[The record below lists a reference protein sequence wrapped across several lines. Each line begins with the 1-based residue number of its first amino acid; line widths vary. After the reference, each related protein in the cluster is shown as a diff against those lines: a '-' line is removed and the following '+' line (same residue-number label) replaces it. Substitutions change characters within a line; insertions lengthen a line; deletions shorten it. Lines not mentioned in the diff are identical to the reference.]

1 MKVGF
6 ARLMIVAAMKKMA
19 FAIFCCALL
28 MLVAAP
34 AWAQSA
40 PDPCNDPHTGALP
53 LGSASGCGA
62 VITVTGV
69 DGNGNATFFTVT
81 KPAGGNGN
89 PYDGDDDVLVGI
101 VNNSG
106 SPLNSLTLNS
116 PDTTDGGIFGFDGD
130 GPCGFG
136 PLGGTHDCFNDA
148 TPGMDPYDYQGPQN
162 TFTIGEG
169 TSCTFETGTCFTT
182 GTVHFNPPI
191 PTSSSCSDE
200 VCTSNSTW
208 FALEGTPDSLTSITQ
223 TQPTPPG
230 VTTLFDFGPFNFKST
245 PAANTTNDNS
255 LTITAISL
263 APGTPITF
271 ADGTHGICTTYS
283 NTGGNCRAFDIK
295 CTGTSCD
302 AATYFAEFSTA
313 YDVDHSILGPGLA
326 KGEPDCGDIP
336 HTTFTNQIDFFSQ
349 TSKDPTTKGRSGG
362 TASCWIAVENV
373 NYPNADLS
381 VTKVGPL
388 LVKRGAPLPYG
399 IAVLNLGPGT
409 ATAVTV
415 TDPIPAGTTFLNS
428 AVCFTGK
435 SGVTCQSG
443 AQSPCVSDGT
453 RVTCTLGN
461 LLPFSLKT
469 LAAIGIQLNFTAPAA
484 SGTVSNTAAVSAL
497 NPDLKTGNNTS
508 TWKTTVK

>member
-1 MKVGF
+1 MKTATISRF
-6 ARLMIVAAMKKMA
+6 AVLATKKTA
-19 FAIFCCALL
+19 FAILCGTLL
-28 MLVAAP
+28 MLVTAP
-34 AWAQSA
+34 TSAQVP
-40 PDPCNDPHTGALP
+40 PDQCAGALP
-53 LGSASGCGA
+53 IHVAPTDTVPDHDVTGCGA
-62 VITVTGV
+62 LITVTGV
-69 DGNGNATFFTVT
+69 DSGTGAATFFTV
-81 KPAGGNGN
+81 KNLGNGN
-89 PYDGDDDVLVGI
+89 PYDGADDTLVGI

-106 SPLNSLTLNS
+106 HPLNSITLTAPVTGAEALFNFE
-116 PDTTDGGIFGFDGD
+116 DD
-130 GPCGFG
+130 GPCHYNGQS
-136 PLGGTHDCFNDA
+136 PCNPSPA
-148 TPGMDPYDYQGPQN
+148 DYQGPQN
-162 TFTIGEG
+162 TFTDINNGK
-169 TSCTFETGTCFTT
+169 TS
-182 GTVHFNPPI
+182 GTVLFSPAI
-191 PTSSSCSDE
+191 PSSCE
-200 VCTSNSTW
+200 GQFCNSTW
-208 FALEGTPDSLTSITQ
+208 FALEGTPDSLTTVTQ

-230 VTTLFDFGPFNFKST
+230 VTTPFDFGPFNFKST
-245 PAANTTNDNS
+245 PAPTTQNGNQ
-255 LTITAISL
+255 LAITAVPIP
-263 APGTPITF
+263 AGTQIHF
-271 ADGTHGICTTYS
+271 ADNTVGTCITYDH
-283 NTGGNCRAFDIK
+283 TDGNCRAFDIQ
-295 CTGTSCD
+295 CSGTSDCGG
-302 AATYFAEFSTA
+302 TYFAEFSTA
-313 YDVDHSILGPGLA
+313 YDVDHNILAPGLA
-326 KGEPDCGDIP
+326 KGEPDCGDIS

-443 AQSPCVSDGT
+443 AQSPCVSDGA

-469 LAAIGIQLNFTAPAA
+469 LAAIGIQLNFRAPAA

>member
-1 MKVGF
+1 MI
-6 ARLMIVAAMKKMA
+6 LMMVAATKKMA
-19 FAIFCCALL
+19 FAIFCCTLL
-28 MLVAAP
+28 TLVAVP
-34 AWAQSA
+34 AWADQCSA
-40 PDPCNDPHTGALP
+40 PSGDRTGTGSV
-53 LGSASGCGA
+53 GSALGPDTCGV

-69 DGNGNATFFTVT
+69 DGNGKATFFTVA
-81 KPAGGNGN
+81 KPGTGNGN
-89 PYDGDDDVLVGI
+89 PYDAVEDTLVGI
-101 VNNSG
+101 QNNTTS
-106 SPLNSLTLNS
+106 SLRSITLTA
-116 PDTTDGGIFGFDGD
+116 PHVGGQDDLFAFDTD
-130 GPCGFG
+130 GPCV
-136 PLGGTHDCFNDA
+136 
-148 TPGMDPYDYQGPQN
+148 YQVLEGPQRYPWCGDGTGYEGPDN
-162 TFTIGEG
+162 TFSLTDD
-169 TSCTFETGTCFTT
+169 TTT
-182 GTVHFNPPI
+182 GTVNFAG
-191 PTSSSCSDE
+191 DGVE
-200 VCTSNSTW
+200 GGGSTW

-245 PAANTTNDNS
+245 PAANTTTDNS

-263 APGTPITF
+263 APETPITF

-313 YDVDHSILGPGLA
+313 YDVDHNILGPGLA

-443 AQSPCVSDGT
+443 AQSPCVSDGA

-469 LAAIGIQLNFTAPAA
+469 LAAIGIQLNFRAPAA